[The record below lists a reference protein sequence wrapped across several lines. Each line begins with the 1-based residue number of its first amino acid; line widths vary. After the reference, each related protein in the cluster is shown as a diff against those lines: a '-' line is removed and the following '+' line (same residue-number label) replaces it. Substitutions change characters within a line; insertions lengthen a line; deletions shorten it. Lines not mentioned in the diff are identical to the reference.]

1 MTISP
6 CWACSIS
13 EQGKQSDSL
22 ILKLIFGNWTIL
34 SAFGACLLFGFARS
48 GGTVLIQQLG
58 LPSSYNDLVRIL
70 PYVLTLVLL
79 IFFSRSN
86 RSPRALGEPYEKGK
100 R

>member
-22 ILKLIFGNWTIL
+22 ILKLIFGNWTVL
-34 SAFGACLLFGFARS
+34 PTFWACLLFGFARS
-48 GGTVLIQQLG
+48 GGTALIHELG
-58 LPSSYNDLVRIL
+58 LPSSYNDLVRIF
-70 PYVLTLVLL
+70 PYALTLVLL
-79 IFFSRSN
+79 IFFSRHTH
-86 RSPRALGEPYEKGK
+86 SPKALGEPYEKGK